1 VVFCL
6 GFLAT
11 GTQWDVVQAA
21 AWGRMMAVHAET
33 ESVSQAVAD
42 TFSGEM
48 CSICRLV
55 AAAHQQEQKSRAP
68 GTLVKLESKIVLFLE
83 PALTF
88 QIARQPSQIVRASD
102 PQMDSR
108 GRAMPP
114 VPPPRIA
121 AV

>member
-1 VVFCL
+1 ML
-6 GFLAT
+6 
-11 GTQWDVVQAA
+11 QAF
-21 AWGRMMAVHAET
+21 AWGRMMAAHAET
-33 ESVSQAVAD
+33 ESLTQAVSD

-55 AAAHQQEQKSRAP
+55 AAAHKQEQKSRSP
-68 GTLVKLESKIVLFLE
+68 GTLVKLESKMVLFFQ
-83 PALTF
+83 PAPAF
-88 QIARQPSQIVRASD
+88 QIARQPGQIVRASD